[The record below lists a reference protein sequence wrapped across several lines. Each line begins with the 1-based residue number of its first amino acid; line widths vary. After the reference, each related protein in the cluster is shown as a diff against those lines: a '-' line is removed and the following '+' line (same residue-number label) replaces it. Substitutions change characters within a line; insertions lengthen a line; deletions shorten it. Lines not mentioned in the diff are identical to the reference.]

1 MTDSVSEAQTSA
13 TNLIAELRQL
23 EALIA
28 QVSGTVE
35 SQRELL
41 LKRRLA
47 MPPTILQKLAE
58 LQQDFRRLED
68 NVVGEQ
74 TELRQLRAL
83 SDMSTRI
90 TNSLDVDTV
99 LQETMELV
107 IVLTQAER
115 GYIILRNEDSGALE
129 FRISSEGGLMGRGME
144 GGGAPQ
150 ISMTVVNQ
158 VIDTGEPL
166 LADNAFQDERL
177 SSTESIINFVLRSV
191 LCVPLKYRD
200 QTTGVVYVDNR
211 LVSGIFTERELNLM
225 LAFANTAAVAI
236 ANAHMYSR
244 AETILA
250 EITRVKE
257 LMDNIFSSVG
267 SGIIAVDSNDLV
279 HTFNRAAGEILDVMP
294 AAAVG
299 FEVDHLIH
307 NTALHLADYLALV
320 KEKDMDHS
328 LEVSADLPDGG
339 QIALALSLSPL
350 KDGNDNTQGVTLV
363 MDDVTHLV
371 EHESTIREMKRI
383 LPEGMVDQ
391 INEIANIDM
400 GGVRREVTCMF
411 ADVRP
416 WATLP
421 DVTASEKLRILNQY
435 QAVATACIHECAGI
449 IDKYMGNEV
458 MALFNTQLN
467 PAPNHAQ
474 QALDCALL
482 MRDRF
487 VDLYRELGIDPQPHY
502 YIIGMYTG
510 VATLGNVGSFQRR
523 EFTALGHS
531 INTAKRIQE
540 NAARGSITIVQETL
554 DHLKQHYSGNNAYD
568 IRPRDFIY
576 GKGLSAGK
584 QAYEVFRSR

>member
-1 MTDSVSEAQTSA
+1 MSEAQGTA
-13 TNLIAELRQL
+13 VNLIAELRQL
-23 EALIA
+23 EHLMD
-28 QVSGTVE
+28 QVNSTLE

-41 LKRRLA
+41 IRRRLA
-47 MPPTILQKLAE
+47 MPPTILKNLE
-58 LQQDFRRLED
+58 LLKQDFKRLED
-68 NVVGEQ
+68 NVVAEQ

-115 GYIILRNEDSGALE
+115 GYIILRNDETDELE
-129 FRISSEGGLMGRGME
+129 FRISSESGLMGRGMAS
-144 GGGAPQ
+144 GDRPQ

-158 VIDTGEPL
+158 VIQTGEPL
-166 LADNAFQDERL
+166 VADNAFQDERL
-177 SSTESIINFVLRSV
+177 ASNESIINFVLRSV
-191 LCVPLKYRD
+191 LCVPLQYKG

-225 LAFANTAAVAI
+225 MAFANTAAVAI
-236 ANAHMYSR
+236 ANAHMYTR
-244 AETILA
+244 AEQILA

-267 SGIIAVDSNDLV
+267 SGIIAIDSNDLV

-294 AAAVG
+294 DAAVG
-299 FEVDHLIH
+299 FEVDYLIK
-307 NTALHLADYLALV
+307 NTALQLADHLALV
-320 KEKDMDHS
+320 KERNTDHS
-328 LEVSADLPDGG
+328 LELSAELPGRG
-339 QIALALSLSPL
+339 QVALTLSLSPL
-350 KDGNDNTQGVTLV
+350 KDSNNMTHGVTMV
-363 MDDVTHLV
+363 MDDVTHLY
-371 EHESTIREMKRI
+371 EHETTISAMKRI

-391 INEIANIDM
+391 INEIANIEM
-400 GGVRREVTCMF
+400 GGVRREVTCLF

-416 WATLP
+416 WTTLP

-435 QAVATACIHECAGI
+435 QAVATDCIHECGGI

-467 PAPNHAQ
+467 PALHHAQ

-487 VDLYRELGIDPQPHY
+487 VDLYRELGIAPQPHY
-502 YIIGMYTG
+502 YIIGMFTG

-540 NAARGSITIVQETL
+540 NANQGTITIVQETL
-554 DHLKQHYSGNNAYD
+554 DHINHNHSGRLTYEF
-568 IRPRDFIY
+568 RPRDHIY
-576 GKGLSAGK
+576 GKGLSEGK
-584 QAYEVFRSR
+584 QAYEAYRSR